1 MAPVSGAGGR
11 PHSTTRV
18 PASVSFRSLAATA
31 AWCAASSIAPPV
43 STTAAA
49 RWRCSRVR

>member
-18 PASVSFRSLAATA
+18 PASDSFRSLVATA
-31 AWCAASSIAPPV
+31 VACGAFSMAPPV

-49 RWRCSRVR
+49 RCRWSRVR